1 MSRALRGAAR
11 HLWAWQFF
19 SRSSSWRRETAPA
32 PRSTEAAGRPG
43 AACKSARQL
52 GRNTCVAWAK
62 VFSGRSD
69 ALWRYDFGIRD
80 VAVAGMSGALV
91 QRQTAYSTS
100 RRGPHTG
107 TASVGALAAPASAA
121 PVAGESA
128 RAVGVLRAARHAH
141 GHVAGR

>member
-11 HLWAWQFF
+11 HLWARQFF
-19 SRSSSWRRETAPA
+19 SRSFSWRRATAPA

-69 ALWRYDFGIRD
+69 ALWRYDLGIRD
-80 VAVAGMSGALV
+80 DAVAGMSGAV
-91 QRQTAYSTS
+91 VPRATACSTP
-100 RRGPHTG
+100 RRAPHTG

-121 PVAGESA
+121 LAAGESA
-128 RAVGVLRAARHAH
+128 GADGVLRPARHAH
-141 GHVAGR
+141 GHAAGR